1 MAERLRGRR
10 GVEQRRRRLQ
20 AEPLCR
26 DCKAKGVITAAT
38 APDHIVPLALGGSDD
53 DSNVRCLCPECPLE
67 RTREQ
72 FGHRA
77 RSTIGDAGGSEERRV
92 GQECVSTGRYRWSEY
107 SEKKK
112 HVRGRQMKK

>member
-1 MAERLRGRR
+1 MRVCCFFSLFFKQKTAYEMRISHWSSDVCSSDLR

-53 DSNVRCLCPECPLE
+53 DSNVRCLCPECHLE

-77 RSTIGDAGGSEERRV
+77 RSTIGEDG
-92 GQECVSTGRYRWSEY
+92 W
-107 SEKKK
+107 
-112 HVRGRQMKK
+112 HL

>member
-1 MAERLRGRR
+1 MGRRPPRSTRTYTLFPYPTLCRSRLRGRR

-53 DSNVRCLCPECPLE
+53 DSNVRCLCPECHLE

-77 RSTIGDAGGSEERRV
+77 RSTIGEDG
-92 GQECVSTGRYRWSEY
+92 WPL
-107 SEKKK
+107 
-112 HVRGRQMKK
+112 

>member
-72 FGHRA
+72 LGHRA
-77 RSTIGDAGGSEERRV
+77 RSTIGEDGRSDERRV
-92 GQECVSTGRYRWSEY
+92 GRESGSTWRTRWAL
-107 SEKKK
+107 
-112 HVRGRQMKK
+112 

>member
-38 APDHIVPLALGGSDD
+38 APDHIVTLALGGSDD
-53 DSNVRCLCPECPLE
+53 DSNVRCLCPECSLA
-67 RTREQ
+67 RTREK

-77 RSTIGDAGGSEERRV
+77 RSTIGEDGWPLG
-92 GQECVSTGRYRWSEY
+92 
-107 SEKKK
+107 
-112 HVRGRQMKK
+112 GRQKDLREGKRGQGRGGLGGGQRHKK

>member
-53 DSNVRCLCPECPLE
+53 DSNVRCLCTECHLE

-77 RSTIGDAGGSEERRV
+77 RVTMGEAEIGRASCRERVCQYVKISVVADAL
-92 GQECVSTGRYRWSEY
+92 
-107 SEKKK
+107 KKK
-112 HVRGRQMKK
+112 KKKK

>member
-53 DSNVRCLCPECPLE
+53 DSNVRCLCPECHLE

-72 FGHRA
+72 R
-77 RSTIGDAGGSEERRV
+77 SEEHTSELQSLMRISYAV
-92 GQECVSTGRYRWSEY
+92 FCLKKNNKDIHIYSPGHIAHEESHVNVRY
-107 SEKKK
+107 
-112 HVRGRQMKK
+112 